1 MFTINIKKEV
11 EQLAEQVFQ
20 QTGQKLDDPVLAL
33 MEWSMKMGIIK
44 VGMSLV
50 NFDDESESTG
60 VSSL

>member
-20 QTGQKLDDPVLAL
+20 QTGQKLEDPVLAL

-50 NFDDESESTG
+50 NFEDIEE
-60 VSSL
+60 